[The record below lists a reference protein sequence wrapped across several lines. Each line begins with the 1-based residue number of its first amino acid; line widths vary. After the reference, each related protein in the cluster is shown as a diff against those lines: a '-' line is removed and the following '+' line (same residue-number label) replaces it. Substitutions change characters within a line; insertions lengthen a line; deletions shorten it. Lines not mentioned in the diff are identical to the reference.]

1 MQEGAGPI
9 VDEGVGE
16 GLFDSERCSFCGR
29 GATAGK
35 GRFILSFRGPVASE
49 TTLYSDPFLLS
60 VYCQDLAHLTRDH
73 QSHSS
78 F

>member
-1 MQEGAGPI
+1 MK
-9 VDEGVGE
+9 GVGE
-16 GLFDSERCSFCGR
+16 GLFDSECCSFYGW

-35 GRFILSFRGPVASE
+35 GRFILSFKGLVTSE
-49 TTLYSDPFLLS
+49 TTLYSDPFLLN
-60 VYCQDLAHLTRDH
+60 VYCQDLVHLTRDH